1 MTCRM
6 HPVFMLFRAKAVAA
20 IMPKAG
26 AGYDEY
32 GKENTK
38 QRVSGG

>member
-1 MTCRM
+1 MHVMM
-6 HPVFMLFRAKAVAA
+6 HPVFMLFRAKAVAVVV
-20 IMPKAG
+20 PKAG

-32 GKENTK
+32 GKDNTK